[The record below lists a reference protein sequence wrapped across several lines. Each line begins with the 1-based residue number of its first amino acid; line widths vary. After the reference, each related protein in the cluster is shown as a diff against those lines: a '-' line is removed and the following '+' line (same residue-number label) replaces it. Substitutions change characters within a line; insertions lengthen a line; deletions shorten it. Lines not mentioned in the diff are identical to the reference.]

1 MAHCYLH
8 LSPLSPFPTP
18 TLYSPTRVVRTQDLE
33 NKMREMLSKIYFD
46 KTKDV
51 LNGLRQLNPV
61 DASRQRQLADELNAR
76 MAKKASASLAAD

>member
-1 MAHCYLH
+1 MLIVTFISLH
-8 LSPLSPFPTP
+8 SHSAFFTRPLVSC
-18 TLYSPTRVVRTQDLE
+18 TQDLE

-76 MAKKASASLAAD
+76 MAKKASSSLAAE